1 MKAQQ
6 ALAAAAA
13 TSAFA
18 PGAAAAATSAFAQ
31 GAWRDP
37 PYSSP
42 TLPPPPPPSNP
53 LPSQPPPPPI
63 LEKGG
68 VEGDKDMEDKDGEK
82 GDEDDMHG
90 KDVDDGK
97 AK

>member
-13 TSAFA
+13 TPAFA

-37 PYSSP
+37 PYTSLSQ
-42 TLPPPPPPSNP
+42 PPPPPPSNS
-53 LPSQPPPPPI
+53 LSSQPPPPPV

-68 VEGDKDMEDKDGEK
+68 VEGDKDMQDRDSEK
-82 GDEDDMHG
+82 GDEDDVQG
-90 KDVDDGK
+90 KDVGDGK